1 MPRPGR
7 NFEKSKDFKGS
18 IKRFFKSLDRWKVLL
33 YFSLLLAMI
42 SSIIAL
48 IAPNKLSDL
57 TDEIT
62 AGITP
67 NINEEVIKDINLGV
81 AEFDTMNPILSQ
93 NKHVQEISRIIYE
106 PLFELDGEYKLK
118 KCLASDWAKTSPT
131 TYLIK
136 IQKTV
141 EISKKYDIIC
151 IE

>member
-18 IKRFFKSLDRWKVLL
+18 IKRLFKSLDRWKVLL

-62 AGITP
+62 A
-67 NINEEVIKDINLGV
+67 VLLL
-81 AEFDTMNPILSQ
+81 ILM
-93 NKHVQEISRIIYE
+93 
-106 PLFELDGEYKLK
+106 K
-118 KCLASDWAKTSPT
+118 K
-131 TYLIK
+131 
-136 IQKTV
+136 
-141 EISKKYDIIC
+141 
-151 IE
+151 

>member
-18 IKRFFKSLDRWKVLL
+18 IKRLFKSLDRWKVLL

-67 NINEEVIKDINLGV
+67 NINEVIINSFGF
-81 AEFDTMNPILSQ
+81 AI
-93 NKHVQEISRIIYE
+93 ISFKNSAKVMVIYFL
-106 PLFELDGEYKLK
+106 P
-118 KCLASDWAKTSPT
+118 
-131 TYLIK
+131 
-136 IQKTV
+136 
-141 EISKKYDIIC
+141 
-151 IE
+151 